1 MFSFVRRLLRCVEAR
16 TVTHTLV
23 CGTSRSGKSE
33 AELARLVPLARRNDC
48 AIVLLDP
55 PGTLA
60 AKFLLHLHALGLDGR
75 VIYDR
80 LADTD
85 RVPGYDWL
93 TPSAP
98 ADPLQQEAEND
109 ERIR

>member
-1 MFSFVRRLLRCVEAR
+1 MSLFSLLRRFLRRPATP

-23 CGTSRSGKSE
+23 CGASRSGKSE
-33 AELARLVPLARRNDC
+33 AELARLVPLARRKDR

-60 AKFLLHLHALGLDGR
+60 TKFLLHLHALGLDDR

-93 TPSAP
+93 VPSAHN
-98 ADPLQQEAEND
+98 DPLQREA
-109 ERIR
+109 